1 MARQIGPPFIVG
13 RLGGLQFYEMNG
25 KYFVRIAQPSSKG
38 TPQSPRSKEN
48 SQEFSELLSVGKD
61 LRLALGWYWRMLK
74 NPQRNGKLVKYLN
87 LVKKAD
93 RQSVRGERKVSIG
106 IRSEEGKGYLRG
118 LDLNHVAPLRN
129 SLIRASQLQISI
141 TGIHFHG
148 FDPSS
153 DLIFPTGSEG
163 VRITSLLLVAD
174 MDVKQYK
181 LIESNSTDV
190 YRNSPVSDLQLTF
203 PEMPSEGSVRFIL
216 LSLMYFQTDHAGNT
230 VYAALPENV
239 LSVLDVQ

>member
-48 SQEFSELLSVGKD
+48 SQEFSEIGSVGKD
-61 LRLALGWYWRMLK
+61 LRLALGRYWRMLK

-87 LVKKAD
+87 MVKKAD
-93 RQSVRGERKVSIG
+93 LQSARGERKVSIG

-118 LDLNHVAPLRN
+118 LDLNHISPLRN
-129 SLIRASQLQISI
+129 ALIRSSELQYSLAHIQLSNL
-141 TGIHFHG
+141 
-148 FDPSS
+148 DPAH
-153 DLIFPTGSEG
+153 DLFFPTGSEG
-163 VRITSLLLVAD
+163 VKITGLLLAAQ
-174 MDVKQYK
+174 MDIKQYK

-190 YRNSPVSDLQLTF
+190 YRNGPISNLHLTF
-203 PEMPSEGSVRFIL
+203 PEMPSEGSVHVIL
-216 LSLMYFQTDHAGNT
+216 LSIMYFHTDQTGNT
-230 VYAALPENV
+230 IFEALSENV
-239 LSVLDVQ
+239 LSVLDVL